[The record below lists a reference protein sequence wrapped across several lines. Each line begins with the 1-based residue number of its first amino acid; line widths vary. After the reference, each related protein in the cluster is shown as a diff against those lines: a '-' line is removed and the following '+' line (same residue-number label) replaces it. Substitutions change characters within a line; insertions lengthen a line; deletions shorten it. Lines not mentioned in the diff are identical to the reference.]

1 MFGEGIYYLTH
12 FKYTSTWELKLVLDT
27 TVKYTWGKGR
37 GGGRGG
43 AGNVLSV
50 CLSVCQLQ
58 PSCPCQLFEQLFILQ
73 GFDNIFSQSGG
84 FTLILLFT
92 SKQIISNSILNKVF
106 LQKVSLSSLSLSLS
120 YSLTLSFTGYFT
132 TILPHTLLPPLIF
145 QFVDF
150 HNGSTHRNVHSQ
162 NEGDKGHNWCE
173 TSTSQNVHLAK
184 RPPHNTSTWQNV
196 HLAKRPPHKTSSLM
210 DNAAMRSK

>member
-106 LQKVSLSSLSLSLS
+106 LQKVSLSSLSLSLLLTHSLIHWIFYNYSPS
-120 YSLTLSFTGYFT
+120 Y
-132 TILPHTLLPPLIF
+132 PPLIF

-150 HNGSTHRNVHSQ
+150 HNESTHRNAHSQ
-162 NEGDKGHNWCE
+162 NEGDKCHNW
-173 TSTSQNVHLAK
+173 
-184 RPPHNTSTWQNV
+184 
-196 HLAKRPPHKTSSLM
+196 
-210 DNAAMRSK
+210 